1 MEIVRDMLLLTTA
14 SQTKLKLT
22 LRCDP
27 RMTEVAPA
35 RARSLQYCASGL
47 SSPPFCCLLSFPT
60 KPKIKAVD
68 KRDFKGLQ
76 RPFNSPFH

>member
-35 RARSLQYCASGL
+35 RARSYSTARAVFLL
-47 SSPPFCCLLSFPT
+47 PPSVAC
-60 KPKIKAVD
+60 
-68 KRDFKGLQ
+68 
-76 RPFNSPFH
+76 